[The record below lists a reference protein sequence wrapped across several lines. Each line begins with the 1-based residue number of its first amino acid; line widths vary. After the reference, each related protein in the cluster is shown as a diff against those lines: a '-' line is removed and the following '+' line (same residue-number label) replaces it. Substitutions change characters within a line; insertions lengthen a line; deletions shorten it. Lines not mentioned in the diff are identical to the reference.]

1 MMRIGDDGEAA
12 QASGR
17 PGRERPR
24 RGRAC
29 ATIPCESANDLQDLR
44 TTSKYEGARF
54 TECEF
59 CGLPMKGQATVV
71 QDASK

>member
-1 MMRIGDDGEAA
+1 MMRIGDDGEAG

-29 ATIPCESANDLQDLR
+29 AMIPCESANDLQDLR
-44 TTSKYEGARF
+44 TTSN
-54 TECEF
+54 
-59 CGLPMKGQATVV
+59 MKEQDSPSASFVV
-71 QDASK
+71 YL